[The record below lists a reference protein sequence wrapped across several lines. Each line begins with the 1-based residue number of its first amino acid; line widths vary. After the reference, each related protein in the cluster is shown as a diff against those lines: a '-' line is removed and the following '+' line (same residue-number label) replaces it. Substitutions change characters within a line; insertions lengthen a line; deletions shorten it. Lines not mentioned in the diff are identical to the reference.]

1 MGKINVHDDF
11 STFCRNLRMSDSVVS
26 NVRDRYH
33 RITKRINTDYWSTDS
48 DTSHSLYVGSY
59 GRGTAIYASDID
71 IVVEIPWSKYLQYEK
86 YEGNGQSAFLQD
98 VKGSLKKTYS
108 STNISADG
116 QVIVV
121 DFYDGMKFEIV
132 PSFKYEDGSYC
143 YPDTNNG
150 GSWKNMD
157 PRAEIEAIKK
167 EDASKNGNIRRL
179 ARMIRSWNEK
189 MTVLMPGYL
198 IDATVY
204 RFLKDYEHSD
214 KSYTYYDWFSRDY
227 MKYLLDNA
235 ERDYWVFP
243 GSGVHVKPKYSF
255 KSEAKDAYNLIIEA
269 LDDYND
275 DYYYAWHE
283 EWRKVYGNKFPST

>member
-1 MGKINVHDDF
+1 MGKINVYDDF

-150 GSWKNMD
+150 GSWKKMD

-167 EDASKNGNIRRL
+167 EDTSKNGNIRRL

-255 KSEAKDAYNLIIEA
+255 KSEAKDAYNLISVCSTNREA
-269 LDDYND
+269 LKTK
-275 DYYYAWHE
+275 A
-283 EWRKVYGNKFPST
+283 

>member
-1 MGKINVHDDF
+1 M
-11 STFCRNLRMSDSVVS
+11 RQ
-26 NVRDRYH
+26 
-33 RITKRINTDYWSTDS
+33 NT
-48 DTSHSLYVGSY
+48 
-59 GRGTAIYASDID
+59 SDID

-269 LDDYND
+269 LDDYNK

-283 EWRKVYGNKFPST
+283 EWRKVYGNKLPST